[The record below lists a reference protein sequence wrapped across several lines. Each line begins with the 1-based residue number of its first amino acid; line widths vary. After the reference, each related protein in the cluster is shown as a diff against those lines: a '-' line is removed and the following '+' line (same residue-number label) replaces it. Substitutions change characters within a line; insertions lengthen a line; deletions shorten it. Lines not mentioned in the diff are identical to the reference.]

1 MAPTLSHATTTRSMP
16 RGAARRGF
24 SLLELM
30 LVIAIIGVLASVAA
44 VNVLGGQDR
53 ANKRAT
59 EATMRTLGQSIK
71 DYKLAENVFPAS
83 LDVLK
88 GDYIDASTS
97 INDAWDRPLAYSV
110 PGQSGKPFNLVS
122 AGEDAE
128 FRTEDDINYWT
139 MNNE

>member
-1 MAPTLSHATTTRSMP
+1 MAPARTTTQTR
-16 RGAARRGF
+16 RTKRRGF

-59 EATMRTLGQSIK
+59 EATLRTLGTSIR
-71 DYKLAENVFPAS
+71 DYKLAENDFPAS

-97 INDAWDRPLAYSV
+97 INDAWGRPLAYSF
-110 PGQSGKPFNLVS
+110 PGQNGREFNLVS
-122 AGEDAE
+122 AGEDGE

-139 MNNE
+139 MNED